1 MSAFPTRRIGLVA
14 NPSAGKG
21 RAAAAAPQLTGMLRA
36 RGHEILDLSADSA
49 GAALAKARAAV
60 AAGSID
66 ALAVLGGDG
75 MAHLGVNACAGTEIP
90 LAIVPAGTGNDIAD
104 SLGLARGNL
113 LQAAAALDALQ
124 VRRIDAG
131 RIVGGVD
138 GDALGAGIGTSAA
151 RSWFGGSVYA
161 GFDAVVNARANTW
174 SWPRGQARYNLAVLR
189 ELPFFAPI
197 PYVVTVDETRVE
209 TEAMLVIIANA
220 PSYGGG
226 MRVTPSALMDDGRLD
241 VLILERVGR
250 AEFLRVF
257 PRVFAGT
264 HVDHPAV
271 RILSGCSIRLE
282 ASGIRSYADGEPF
295 HPVPLTAQVVPRAL
309 SVVVPESGAP

>member
-1 MSAFPTRRIGLVA
+1 MSACPTRRIGLVA

-138 GDALGAGIGTSAA
+138 GDALGAGLGTSAA
-151 RSWFGGSVYA
+151 RAWFGGSVYA
-161 GFDAVVNARANTW
+161 GFDAVVNARANQW
-174 SWPRGQARYNLAVLR
+174 RWPRGQMRYNLAILR
-189 ELPFFAPI
+189 ELPVFRAI
-197 PYVVTVDETRVE
+197 PYVIEIDDRRIE
-209 TEAMLVIIANA
+209 TEAMLVVVANVR
-220 PSYGGG
+220 SYGGG
-226 MRVTPSALMDDGRLD
+226 MRVAPDALPDDGLLD
-241 VLILERVGR
+241 VLVLHRLPR
-250 AEFLRVF
+250 HEFVRVF
-257 PRVFAGT
+257 PTVFSGG
-264 HVDHPAV
+264 HVGHPAV
-271 RILSGCSIRLE
+271 ELLQARRVSLE
-282 ASGIRSYADGEPF
+282 AHGIPVFADGEPF
-295 HPVPLTAQVVPRAL
+295 TRLPVTVEVVPGAVTM
-309 SVVVPESGAP
+309 VVA

>member
-138 GDALGAGIGTSAA
+138 GDALGAGLGTSAA

-161 GFDAVVNARANTW
+161 GFDAVVNARANQW
-174 SWPRGQARYNLAVLR
+174 RWPPGQMRYNLAILR
-189 ELPFFAPI
+189 ELPVFQAI
-197 PYVVTVDETRVE
+197 PYVIETDEQHIE
-209 TEAMLVIIANA
+209 TEAMLVVVANVR
-220 PSYGGG
+220 SYGGG
-226 MRVTPSALMDDGRLD
+226 MRVAPDALPDDGLLD
-241 VLILERVGR
+241 VLILHRLPR
-250 AEFLRVF
+250 HEFIRVF
-257 PRVFAGT
+257 PTVFSGG
-264 HVDHPAV
+264 HVGHPAV
-271 RILSGCSIRLE
+271 ELLQARRVSLE
-282 ASGIRSYADGEPF
+282 AHGIPVFADGEPF
-295 HPVPLTAQVVPRAL
+295 TRLPVTVEVVPGAVTM
-309 SVVVPESGAP
+309 VVA

>member
-49 GAALAKARAAV
+49 GAALAKALTAV
-60 AAGSID
+60 ASGSID

-124 VRRIDAG
+124 LRRIDAG

-138 GDALGAGIGTSAA
+138 AIVDRSASGEVPGSSPA
-151 RSWFGGSVYA
+151 RAWFGGSVYA
-161 GFDAVVNARANTW
+161 GFDAVVNARANQW
-174 SWPRGQARYNLAVLR
+174 RWPRGQMRYNLAILR
-189 ELPFFAPI
+189 ELPVFRAI
-197 PYVVTVDETRVE
+197 PYVIETDEQHIE
-209 TEAMLVIIANA
+209 TEAMLVVVANVR
-220 PSYGGG
+220 SYGGG
-226 MRVTPSALMDDGRLD
+226 MRVAPDALPDDGLLD
-241 VLILERVGR
+241 VLILHRLPR
-250 AEFLRVF
+250 HEFIRVF
-257 PRVFAGT
+257 PTVFSGG
-264 HVDHPAV
+264 HVGHPAV
-271 RILSGCSIRLE
+271 ELLQARRVSLE
-282 ASGIRSYADGEPF
+282 AHGIPVFADGEPF
-295 HPVPLTAQVVPRAL
+295 TRLPVTVEVVPGAVTM
-309 SVVVPESGAP
+309 VVA

>member
-14 NPSAGKG
+14 NPSAGRG

-49 GAALAKARAAV
+49 GAALAKARTAV

-104 SLGLARGNL
+104 GLGLARGNL

-138 GDALGAGIGTSAA
+138 GDALGAGLGTSPA
-151 RSWFGGSVYA
+151 RAWFGGSVYA
-161 GFDAVVNARANTW
+161 GFDAVVNARANQW
-174 SWPRGQARYNLAVLR
+174 RWPRGQMRYNLAILR
-189 ELPFFAPI
+189 ELPVFRAI
-197 PYVVTVDETRVE
+197 PYVIETDEQHIE
-209 TEAMLVIIANA
+209 TEAMLVVVANVR
-220 PSYGGG
+220 SYGGG
-226 MRVTPSALMDDGRLD
+226 MRVAPDALPDDGLLD
-241 VLILERVGR
+241 VLVLHRLPR
-250 AEFLRVF
+250 HEFVRVF
-257 PRVFAGT
+257 PTVFSGG
-264 HVDHPAV
+264 HVGHPAV
-271 RILSGCSIRLE
+271 ELHQARRVRLE
-282 ASGIRSYADGEPF
+282 AHGIPVFADGEPF
-295 HPVPLTAQVVPRAL
+295 TRLPVTVEVVPGAVTM
-309 SVVVPESGAP
+309 VVA